1 MGEQGAVPT
10 LPPGEAMITAAGVD
24 GLLRPC
30 IVRQCHEPAE
40 HIMCETHLNRPV
52 TDNFIILDGC
62 EVRQGLVPILL
73 KSIYC

>member
-10 LPPGEAMITAAGVD
+10 LPPGEAMSTAAGVD

-62 EVRQGLVPILL
+62 EVRQG
-73 KSIYC
+73 SQFGIYVDN